1 MYNTSA
7 ICRLLNNAEEVNGT
21 KELVHQVFLADKKY
35 IVRKPKEPYQSN
47 ELHWFISQSL
57 NVEDLKS
64 FAGFAP
70 KIWEEISEIDG
81 TVNSNYGWCCLS
93 KENGN
98 QFWNAMKHL
107 ELDRNSRRAIMIYN
121 RPTMHEDW
129 IANRGN
135 NNLRWQYKESEE
147 YRKLRG
153 DFMCC
158 QNNHFIIRGNKL
170 IMTVH
175 MRSLDAVFGYNAD
188 YIWFDFIF
196 NKAVQYLKKTYP
208 ELERGD
214 MVIYADSV
222 HVYERHYE
230 DLEKEATFGAKDPSL
245 IDTHCE
251 RIKQKSGNPYLH
263 DPENNASVLS
273 ASDMFVIRQTISEL
287 MGYTI
292 GSSYDK
298 YVSNCLEK
306 NDVIKV
312 IGDTSK
318 DLIVSKL
325 NEKYGV
331 NIVISRPDDS
341 TVKESKKDMV
351 NHPDHYNQNE
361 MEHADFVEYMGYP
374 YTLGCAT
381 KYVFRNRF
389 KGTQN
394 QDLDKVVAY
403 CELYLKTDDAI
414 IDHFPDSKL
423 IPKSEL
429 QGLTEE
435 EISLLDSIDKLYSFK
450 NDVIDEPIMKV
461 IRNKVKLLK
470 V

>member
-21 KELVHQVFLADKKY
+21 KELVHQVFLADKNY

-47 ELHWFISQSL
+47 ELHWFISQSR

-64 FAGFAP
+64 FAGFTP
-70 KIWEEISEIDG
+70 KIWEEIAEIDG

-147 YRKLRG
+147 YKKLRG

-158 QNNHFIIRGNKL
+158 QNNHFIIRGDKL

-230 DLEKEATFGAKDPSL
+230 DLEREATFGAKDPSL
-245 IDTHCE
+245 INTHCE
-251 RIKQKSGNPYLH
+251 RMKQKSGNPYLQ

-273 ASDMFVIRQTISEL
+273 ASSRFVIRQTISNI
-287 MGYTI
+287 MGYTL

-312 IGDTSK
+312 ICDTSK
-318 DLIVSKL
+318 DLMVSKL
-325 NEKYGV
+325 NETYGV
-331 NIVISRPDDS
+331 NIVISRPDYS

-414 IDHFPDSKL
+414 IDRFPDSKL